1 MNSKRAGKTAAAE
14 RAENMIEKIK
24 YWLFQKGKDCRRCCL
39 RCRYYDIC
47 RWDVLGNAGLQ
58 SEETITLL
66 TIENSKPHKDG
77 LLFRICQYVEFKQR
91 ARRENEKL

>member
-1 MNSKRAGKTAAAE
+1 
-14 RAENMIEKIK
+14 MIEKIK
-24 YWLFQKGKDCRRCCL
+24 YWLFQKGKDCKRCCL

-66 TIENSKPHKDG
+66 AIENSKPHK
-77 LLFRICQYVEFKQR
+77 RV
-91 ARRENEKL
+91 AENMKNKSAYGGETP

>member
-1 MNSKRAGKTAAAE
+1 
-14 RAENMIEKIK
+14 MIEKIK

-66 TIENSKPHKDG
+66 AIENSKPHKDVYKRQG
-77 LLFRICQYVEFKQR
+77 LMCLFGKKMLIVDNYYFEAK
-91 ARRENEKL
+91 KG

>member
-1 MNSKRAGKTAAAE
+1 
-14 RAENMIEKIK
+14 MIEKIK
-24 YWLFQKGKDCRRCCL
+24 YWLFQKGKDCKHCCL

-66 TIENSKPHKDG
+66 AIENSKPHKDG
-77 LLFRICQYVEFKQR
+77 LLFRICQYVEFMCQTAANVIKQQQRCLRGR
-91 ARRENEKL
+91 A